1 MSRQTLDLQGR
12 IALVTGGGK
21 GVGKVIAHRLAERGA
36 HVLINCF
43 HSYEQAKQTRAEL
56 EALGAGVDL
65 FRASVAKREQVD
77 RMFDE
82 IEERFG
88 YLDVLVNNAAD
99 GWLGPVAELDEK
111 HFDRAIGTNLL
122 GSFWCARRAA
132 RLMAARG
139 GGCIVNISS
148 NGAGM
153 VPGNYLA
160 VGASK
165 AALEALTRHLA
176 VEFAPLNVRVNTAS
190 CSLIDGD
197 VASLFPQAEDMK
209 AVTARSTPLGR
220 LATAEDLVGVVEFLS
235 SDQSRWVT
243 GQVVLADG
251 GLSLGHA
258 MLSAPRPIA
267 VIDRATM
274 AARAEQSPPT
284 AAARIA
290 PGADPAPLER
300 FRRGDRADRRS
311 HDGWVGGLE
320 RRRPG
325 CGGWHGYGRARR
337 QLA

>member
-258 MLSAPRPIA
+258 MLSAPR
-267 VIDRATM
+267 T
-274 AARAEQSPPT
+274 E
-284 AAARIA
+284 IA
-290 PGADPAPLER
+290 PGADPAPAR
-300 FRRGDRADRRS
+300 NGSAARGDRADRRS